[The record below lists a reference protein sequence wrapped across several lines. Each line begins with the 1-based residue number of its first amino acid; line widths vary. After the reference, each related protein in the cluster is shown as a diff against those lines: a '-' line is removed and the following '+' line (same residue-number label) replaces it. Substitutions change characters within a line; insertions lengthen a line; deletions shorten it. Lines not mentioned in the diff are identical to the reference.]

1 MAGFTQSARVKP
13 LKGCAGRPDRTTVT
27 TARGDAAATPD
38 GPVADADRPTGGDR
52 PTGSAPGGTLAGT
65 ALAAPGTRLAAVP
78 AQRTSP
84 AAPAGP
90 AAPAASVARVYVPV
104 WVKFAVSVVLAAAWV
119 GLAVV
124 LSRPWVTDLTRVAGP
139 VVAWL
144 VVALVAY
151 LPGGI
156 VAFLAASLV
165 FDRQPPLGAVRP
177 TTPVTVIVAARNE
190 EAGIGP
196 TLRSLG
202 ALDYAGELHV
212 ILADNGSTDATAEEA
227 RRAAR
232 EHGVRLSVVR
242 EDRPGK
248 SHALNA
254 ALATVHTPLVVTVD
268 ADTLLHREA
277 LSRLVARLGAA
288 PADTVAVAGSVL
300 VRNSR
305 TNLLTRMQEWDYYLG
320 ITAVKRMQGL
330 YQSTLVAQGAFSVYR
345 TQDVRAVGGWPD
357 AIGEDIV
364 VTWRLMEAGRRV
376 YFEPTAVAFT
386 DVPERARHFLRQRAR
401 WARGMLEG
409 IRAVPPWRQERVLT
423 RFIAGVDLLIPL
435 LDIGYGLIWL
445 PGVVLFLLGHPLV
458 VSAWTLAVLPVT
470 LLVYGGLRTFQSRHV
485 FDPLDL
491 RVRRN
496 RTGYVAFLL
505 LYQVLC
511 STASLVGYA
520 QFLAGTRRRW
530 K

>member
-1 MAGFTQSARVKP
+1 M
-13 LKGCAGRPDRTTVT
+13 TTVL
-27 TARGDAAATPD
+27 PD
-38 GPVADADRPTGGDR
+38 GSPTVEPPAVDVTDVDAPAHAGTRP
-52 PTGSAPGGTLAGT
+52 LAG
-65 ALAAPGTRLAAVP
+65 VP
-78 AQRTSP
+78 AQHGTSDRRL
-84 AAPAGP
+84 
-90 AAPAASVARVYVPV
+90 ARPGTPRLYVPV
-104 WVKFAVSVVLAAAWV
+104 WVKFGLSVVVAITWV
-119 GLAVV
+119 GLAVS
-124 LSRPWVTDLTRVAGP
+124 LSRPWVADLGAVAGP

-144 VVALVAY
+144 VVVLVAY

-165 FDRQPPLGAVRP
+165 FDRQPPLPTARP
-177 TTPVTVIVAARNE
+177 ATAVTVIVAARNE
-190 EAGIGP
+190 ETGIGP
-196 TLRSLG
+196 TLRALG
-202 ALDYAGELHV
+202 SVDYDGELLV
-212 ILADNGSTDATAEEA
+212 ILADNGSTDRTVAQA

-232 EHGVRLSVVR
+232 EHGVRLRIVR
-242 EDRPGK
+242 EQRPGK

-254 ALATVHTPLVVTVD
+254 ALRTVTTPLVVTVD

-277 LSRLVARLGAA
+277 LTRLVARLDAA
-288 PADTVAVAGSVL
+288 PPDTVAVAGSVL

-305 TNLLTRMQEWDYYLG
+305 ANLLTRMQEWDYYLG

-345 TQDVRAVGGWPD
+345 TEDVRRVGGWPD

-386 DVPERARHFLRQRAR
+386 DVPERTRHFLRQRSR

-409 IRAVPPWRQERVLT
+409 IKAVPPWRQDRWLT
-423 RFIAGVDLLIPL
+423 RLIAGVDLLIPL

-445 PGVVLFLLGHPLV
+445 PGLVLFLLGYPLV

-496 RTGYVAFLL
+496 RVGYVAFLL

-511 STASLVGYA
+511 SAASLVGYA